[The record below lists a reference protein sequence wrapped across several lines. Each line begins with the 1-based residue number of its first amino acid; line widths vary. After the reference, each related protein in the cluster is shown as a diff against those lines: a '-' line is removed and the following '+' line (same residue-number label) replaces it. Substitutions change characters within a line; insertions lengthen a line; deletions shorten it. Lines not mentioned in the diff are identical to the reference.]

1 MVKKLLVMS
10 GLVLSGLAGGLL
22 LHAQEPSTVVL
33 KSGERISCELIDMNG
48 SGFAVRVNG
57 QDRNISVG
65 DVSAVEFAVGPIPA
79 DAQNRINNG
88 QPVVVMKNGQVL
100 EGRLSDVGG
109 TRPLRLTIDTP
120 SGQRDLSSNDV
131 AQIHLSRGASA
142 QADGMKTPAQQQQ
155 VPAAGA
161 RTIQV
166 PANQLWT
173 DTGITVLRGES
184 LQFQSSG
191 DIMISPTQSSGLGG
205 APVPAGGPLPV
216 GSAGPGALIARVGN
230 GAPFLLSNN
239 PSPVPMPAAG
249 RLMLGINDNDHT
261 DNSGAFT
268 VSISRLGGGSRR

>member
-1 MVKKLLVMS
+1 MVKKLVVMS

-33 KSGERISCELIDMNG
+33 KSGERISCELIDMNA
-48 SGFAVRVNG
+48 SGFAVRVDG
-57 QDRNISVG
+57 RDRNIGVG
-65 DVSAVEFAVGPIPA
+65 DVSSVEFAVGPIPA
-79 DAQNRINNG
+79 DAQNRINAG

-131 AQIHLSRGASA
+131 AQIHLARGASA
-142 QADGMKTPAQQQQ
+142 AQAERTKTQAQQA
-155 VPAAGA
+155 PAAGA

-239 PSPVPMPAAG
+239 PSPVPIPAAG
-249 RLMLGINDNDHT
+249 RLMLGVNDNDHT

>member
-1 MVKKLLVMS
+1 MVKKLVVMS

-33 KSGERISCELIDMNG
+33 KSGERISCELIDMNA

-57 QDRNISVG
+57 LDRNIGVG

-79 DAQNRINNG
+79 DAQNRINAG

-131 AQIHLSRGASA
+131 AQIHLTRGASA
-142 QADGMKTPAQQQQ
+142 AQVEVTKTQAPQAQ
-155 VPAAGA
+155 AAGA

-205 APVPAGGPLPV
+205 SPVPAGGPLPV

-249 RLMLGINDNDHT
+249 RLMLGVNDNDHT

>member
-1 MVKKLLVMS
+1 MVKKLVVMS

-33 KSGERISCELIDMNG
+33 KSGERISCELIDMNA

-57 QDRNISVG
+57 RDRSIGVG

-79 DAQNRINNG
+79 DAQNRINAG

-109 TRPLRLTIDTP
+109 SRPLRLTIDTP

-131 AQIHLSRGASA
+131 AQIHLARGASA
-142 QADGMKTPAQQQQ
+142 APAEVTKTQAQQA
-155 VPAAGA
+155 PAAGA

-205 APVPAGGPLPV
+205 SPAPAGGPLPV

-239 PSPVPMPAAG
+239 PSPMPMPAAG
-249 RLMLGINDNDHT
+249 RLMLGVNDNDHT

>member
-1 MVKKLLVMS
+1 MFKKLVVMS
-10 GLVLSGLAGGLL
+10 GLALSGLAGGMLL
-22 LHAQEPSTVVL
+22 YAQEPSTVVL
-33 KSGERISCELIDMNG
+33 KSGERISCELIDMNA

-57 QDRNISVG
+57 QDRNIGVG
-65 DVSAVEFAVGPIPA
+65 DVAAVEFAVGPIPA
-79 DAQNRINNG
+79 DAQNRINAG

-131 AQIHLSRGASA
+131 AQVHLARGASA
-142 QADGMKTPAQQQQ
+142 RAAVEKSGQPQQA
-155 VPAAGA
+155 PAAGA

-191 DIMISPTQSSGLGG
+191 DIMVSPTQSSGLGG

-239 PSPVPMPAAG
+239 SSPVPMPAAG
-249 RLMLGINDNDHT
+249 RLMLGVNDNDHT

>member
-1 MVKKLLVMS
+1 MVKKLVVMS

-33 KSGERISCELIDMNG
+33 KSGERISCELVDMNA

-57 QDRNISVG
+57 RDRSIGVG

-79 DAQNRINNG
+79 DAQNRINAG

-131 AQIHLSRGASA
+131 AQIHLTRGASA
-142 QADGMKTPAQQQQ
+142 AQAEVTKTQAQQA
-155 VPAAGA
+155 PAAGA

-205 APVPAGGPLPV
+205 SPTPAGGPLPV

-249 RLMLGINDNDHT
+249 RLMLGVNDNDHT

>member
-1 MVKKLLVMS
+1 MS
-10 GLVLSGLAGGLL
+10 G
-22 LHAQEPSTVVL
+22 
-33 KSGERISCELIDMNG
+33 IDEARAEV
-48 SGFAVRVNG
+48 AV
-57 QDRNISVG
+57 
-65 DVSAVEFAVGPIPA
+65 P
-79 DAQNRINNG
+79 
-88 QPVVVMKNGQVL
+88 L

-120 SGQRDLSSNDV
+120 SGQRDISSNDV
-131 AQIHLSRGASA
+131 AQVHLARGASA
-142 QADGMKTPAQQQQ
+142 QAAAATAGQAQQA
-155 VPAAGA
+155 PAAGA

-166 PANQLWT
+166 PANQPWT

-191 DIMISPTQSSGLGG
+191 DIMISPTVSSGLGG
-205 APVPAGGPLPV
+205 SPVPPGGPLPV

-268 VSISRLGGGSRR
+268 VSISRLGGGRRR

>member
-1 MVKKLLVMS
+1 MVKKLVVMS

-33 KSGERISCELIDMNG
+33 KSGERISCELIDMNA

-57 QDRNISVG
+57 QDRNIGVG
-65 DVSAVEFAVGPIPA
+65 DVAAVEFAVGPIPA
-79 DAQNRINNG
+79 DAQNRINAG

-120 SGQRDLSSNDV
+120 SGQRDISSNDV
-131 AQIHLSRGASA
+131 AQVHLARGASA
-142 QADGMKTPAQQQQ
+142 QAAAATAGQAQQA
-155 VPAAGA
+155 PAAGA

-166 PANQLWT
+166 PANQPWT

-191 DIMISPTQSSGLGG
+191 DIMISPTVSSGLGG
-205 APVPAGGPLPV
+205 SPVPPGGPLPV

-249 RLMLGINDNDHT
+249 RLMLGINHNDHT

>member
-10 GLVLSGLAGGLL
+10 GLVLSGLAGELFV
-22 LHAQEPSTVVL
+22 HAQEPSTVVL
-33 KSGERISCELIDMNG
+33 RNGERISCELIDMNG

-57 QDRNISVG
+57 QNRNIGVG
-65 DVSAVEFAVGPIPA
+65 DVAAVEFAVGPIPA
-79 DAQNRINNG
+79 DAQNRINAG

-120 SGQRDLSSNDV
+120 SGQRDFSSNDV
-131 AQIHLSRGASA
+131 AQVHLARGASS
-142 QADGMKTPAQQQQ
+142 QAAVAPSAKAQQAP
-155 VPAAGA
+155 PATA

-173 DTGITVLRGES
+173 DTGLTVLRGES

-205 APVPAGGPLPV
+205 APVPASGPLPV

-239 PSPVPMPAAG
+239 PAPVPMPAAG
-249 RLMLGINDNDHT
+249 RLMLGVNDSDHS

-268 VSISRLGGGSRR
+268 VSISRLAGGSRR